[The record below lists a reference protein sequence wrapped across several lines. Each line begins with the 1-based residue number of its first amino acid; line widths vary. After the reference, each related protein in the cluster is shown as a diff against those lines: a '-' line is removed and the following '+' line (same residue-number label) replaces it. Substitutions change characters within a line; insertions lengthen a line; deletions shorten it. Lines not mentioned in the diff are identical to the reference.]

1 MLTKTPVTHSSKLNS
16 KNEFTKERLKSRSKL
31 DKRIYKI
38 SISKENSPY
47 MKKDF
52 NTIDSYSQRKRK
64 IINIQNISND
74 NKIKNNYDKMSYIP
88 DFERRKAESNFIK
101 LINAL
106 VSSRKNDNNNNKYK
120 NYLEEN
126 KKNIPYKPK
135 GYKHYEY
142 IREHPVIINDD
153 EDNIYSKVINDLK
166 KDSEIYNPY
175 NNELNQSYKSL
186 NINKLTKG
194 KNLLNAPN
202 FDENNKKKIKLNPI
216 IKKNYENLQTINFD
230 KNNIDIISKSDRLN
244 HISID
249 CNDVKKNDI
258 LTNINDNIYNNNI
271 NKQKDYKQSDIFNL
285 INDNLSKNKSSE
297 QYLFNKNNN
306 PQTIEKT
313 SINEIGWSP
322 KRQNYKSRINCSS
335 VAFNILSPSLR
346 GIAKM
351 KKDIDVLNR
360 NNFDKMHLMSEYIDI
375 CKPGEINLRE
385 EFNDKFNE
393 NKNIFHKKN
402 YCAAYSDLHHE
413 YKDLVN
419 DEF

>member
-1 MLTKTPVTHSSKLNS
+1 MLTKTPVTHSSKINS
-16 KNEFTKERLKSRSKL
+16 KNSFTKERLKTRSKL

-38 SISKENSPY
+38 NISKENSPY
-47 MKKDF
+47 IKNDF
-52 NTIDSYSQRKRK
+52 KTIDSYSQRKRK
-64 IINIQNISND
+64 IINSHNISND
-74 NKIKNNYDKMSYIP
+74 IKNKIKNDKMSYIP

-106 VSSRKNDNNNNKYK
+106 INTRKKDNNITKYK
-120 NYLEEN
+120 KYFEDN
-126 KKNIPYKPK
+126 KKQIPYKPK

-153 EDNIYSKVINDLK
+153 DNNIYSKVINDLK
-166 KDSEIYNPY
+166 RDIEIDDPY
-175 NNELNQSYKSL
+175 NNEMNKSYKSL

-194 KNLLNAPN
+194 RSILNSPSLEDKNKS
-202 FDENNKKKIKLNPI
+202 KKKLAPI
-216 IKKNYENLQTINFD
+216 IKNNYENLHTINTD
-230 KNNIDIISKSDRLN
+230 KKNNDIFKSDRIN

-249 CNDVKKNDI
+249 CDDVAKSNKLLSNVD
-258 LTNINDNIYNNNI
+258 NNIYDKINI
-271 NKQKDYKQSDIFNL
+271 QKDYKQSDIFNL

-297 QYLFNKNNN
+297 KYLFNKNYY

-313 SINEIGWSP
+313 SINDIGWSP
-322 KRQNYKSRINCSS
+322 KGQNYKSRINCSS
-335 VAFNILSPSLR
+335 VPFNILSPNLR
-346 GIAKM
+346 SITQI
-351 KKDIDVLNR
+351 KKDIDVLNH
-360 NNFDKMHLMSEYIDI
+360 NNFDKIHLMSEFIDM

-385 EFNDKFNE
+385 EFNDKLNE

-419 DEF
+419 EEF